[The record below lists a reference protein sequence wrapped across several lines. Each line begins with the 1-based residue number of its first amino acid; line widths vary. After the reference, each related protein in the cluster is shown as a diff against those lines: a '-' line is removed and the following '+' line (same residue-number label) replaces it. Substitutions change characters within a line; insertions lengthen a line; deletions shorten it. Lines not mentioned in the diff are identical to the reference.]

1 MGEKPEE
8 TKESHHAARYPSG
21 FPALREP
28 YATQFESIVQSTLL
42 RKHPPGLPQASLT
55 TQKQHAAQ
63 ENIRRVVFGG
73 RQDEWT
79 LYRHPEDAAFVFWA
93 SSNDDKHYVV
103 FDEPRAYGWIVEH
116 ESHGVTRL
124 INEVLRLEMCIL
136 SVAVYAHVLSAAP
149 FELSSGMTLPSHV
162 IGIDQQGSPD
172 AELVLKPPALRRAIN
187 ISRYGQFYR

>member
-8 TKESHHAARYPSG
+8 TTESHRAARYPSG
-21 FPALREP
+21 HPALREP

-42 RKHPPGLPQASLT
+42 RKHPPGLPQVSLA
-55 TQKQHAAQ
+55 TQKQHVAQ
-63 ENIRRVVFGG
+63 ENLRSVVFGE

-79 LYRHPEDAAFVFWA
+79 LYRHPEDTAFVFWA
-93 SSNDDKHYVV
+93 SRNDDEHYVV
-103 FDEPRAYGWIVEH
+103 FDEPRVYGWIVEH

-149 FELSSGMTLPSHV
+149 FELSSEMTLPSHV
-162 IGIDQQGSPD
+162 TDIDQQGSPD
-172 AELVLKPPALRRAIN
+172 AELVLKPPALRRAVN
-187 ISRYGQFYR
+187 ISRYRHFYR